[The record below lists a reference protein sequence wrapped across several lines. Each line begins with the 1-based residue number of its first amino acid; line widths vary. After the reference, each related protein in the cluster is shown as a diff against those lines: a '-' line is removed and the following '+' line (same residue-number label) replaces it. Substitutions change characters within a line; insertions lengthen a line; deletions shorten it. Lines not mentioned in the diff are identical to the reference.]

1 METSTERGNR
11 ITRRALERV
20 SKRAGTLRKYAGP
33 CRRPTA
39 LTRKTIW
46 TQESARLY
54 AGVRARLESLRE
66 VRLKSASRR
75 TPTQVSGRGLQR
87 LATAVDRGGWRGK
100 TKLTDYRNA
109 LVMEHMGKIKSK
121 ARRWRHKVHMLGDDA
136 ESLCIMGLIDAA
148 KHYIPTYQGFWKYAS
163 MRIDGT
169 VRDYMR
175 REDWVAR
182 IDRKKHKDDPDFVIH
197 EQIHINA
204 WASDEGLDI
213 YQQLA
218 AEDVRFKQ
226 IEDREQARK
235 ILRGLSRQEARVVQL
250 YVIDGYTMREIGVI
264 MGLSESRICQV
275 WQQILEYG
283 KRRVR

>member
-20 SKRAGTLRKYAGP
+20 SKRADTLRKYAGP

-100 TKLTDYRNA
+100 TKLTDYRNT
-109 LVMEHMGKIKSK
+109 LVMEHMDKLDGKVGKWVNKLPLSLVDE
-121 ARRWRHKVHMLGDDA
+121 AR
-136 ESLCIMGLIDAA
+136 SLCIMGLIDAV
-148 KHYIPTYQGFWKYAS
+148 KHYIPTYQGFWKYAN
-163 MRIDGT
+163 MRIDGY
-169 VRDYMR
+169 VHDYMR

-197 EQIHINA
+197 EQIHI
-204 WASDEGLDI
+204 DKTDLKI

-218 AEDVRFKQ
+218 EKDPRFKQ
-226 IEDREQARK
+226 IEDGEQVRK

-250 YVIDGYTMREIGVI
+250 YGIDGYTMQEIGTI
-264 MGLSESRICQV
+264 MGISESRICQV
-275 WQQILEYG
+275 WHQVLEYV
-283 KRRVR
+283 RRKTHDS